1 MNTVNQPIRG
11 TSVLLLEHSSRG
23 AKLKFKELGM
33 GMTQEV
39 CVWGGGVILW
49 NIQLAKFQGD
59 KITARG
65 GGGQMPLHPSP

>member
-1 MNTVNQPIRG
+1 MDFNHTKGQSLNTVNQPIRG

-39 CVWGGGVILW
+39 CVGG
-49 NIQLAKFQGD
+49 
-59 KITARG
+59 
-65 GGGQMPLHPSP
+65 